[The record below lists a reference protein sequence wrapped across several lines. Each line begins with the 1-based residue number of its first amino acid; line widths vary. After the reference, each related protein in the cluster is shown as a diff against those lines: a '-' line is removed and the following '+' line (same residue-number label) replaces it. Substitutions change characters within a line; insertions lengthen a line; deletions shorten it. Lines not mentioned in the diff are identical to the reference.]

1 METAQVQQAPS
12 GPPKAPPADDKAA
25 QFVSVV
31 LRDTELVWGKVM
43 AWNLTGT
50 MWNELERES
59 IIEAA
64 GPEMLA
70 DAMRL
75 GTDDD
80 VRAAAA
86 HHADTVPCELGP
98 AVPITPFVEPIDGV
112 AVREVSDADL
122 FRHFFGR

>member
-1 METAQVQQAPS
+1 MQTTIERSTRSFAVPNTGFLEWEDTPSFAESLRERIQWVGSAPR
-12 GPPKAPPADDKAA
+12 GDARLAA
-25 QFVSVV
+25 
-31 LRDTELVWGKVM
+31 LRRLLAEL
-43 AWNLTGT
+43 
-50 MWNELERES
+50 
-59 IIEAA
+59 

-75 GTDDD
+75 GADDD
-80 VRAAAA
+80 VRAAAV

>member
-1 METAQVQQAPS
+1 MHTTIERSPRSFAVPNTGFLEWEEDTPSFAETLRERIQWIGSAPR
-12 GPPKAPPADDKAA
+12 GDARLAA
-25 QFVSVV
+25 
-31 LRDTELVWGKVM
+31 LRRL
-43 AWNLTGT
+43 L
-50 MWNELERES
+50 LEV
-59 IIEAA
+59 

>member
-1 METAQVQQAPS
+1 MQTTIERSTRSFAVPNTGFLEWEDTPSFAESLRERIQWVGSAPRS
-12 GPPKAPPADDKAA
+12 DARLAA
-25 QFVSVV
+25 
-31 LRDTELVWGKVM
+31 LRRLLAEL
-43 AWNLTGT
+43 
-50 MWNELERES
+50 
-59 IIEAA
+59 